1 MRMREV
7 VGEIRGERRVRQ
19 LCEKKGRGF
28 RGEEMREKEERRNLT
43 HLNIKQVSS
52 LVERRRR
59 VETKRE
65 ES

>member
-1 MRMREV
+1 MLYIREEGKGVCFVRMREV

-43 HLNIKQVSS
+43 HLNIKQVS
-52 LVERRRR
+52 
-59 VETKRE
+59 
-65 ES
+65 